1 MATIASRF
9 VSLIET
15 HSAQLSQGL
24 LESIQSSER
33 TRDLRSR
40 IDAAELKQRAA
51 EVYEHLSEW
60 LLNKTEFDIQL
71 RYRQIGERCV
81 SLGIPESQWVWSI
94 ALGRQQI
101 WRLLE
106 SEAGAESGFELMS
119 ELELLQDLDQFFDQ
133 VVYHGTVGFES
144 ARQKS

>member
-9 VSLIET
+9 VSLIEQ

-24 LESIQSSER
+24 LESIESSER
-33 TRDLRSR
+33 TRDLRR
-40 IDAAELKQRAA
+40 IDAAELKHRAR
-51 EVYEHLSEW
+51 EIYEHPGEW
-60 LLNKTEFDIQL
+60 LLSKTDFNIEL
-71 RYRQIGERCV
+71 RYGQVGERCV
-81 SLGIPESQWVWSI
+81 SLGIPESQWVWSV

-106 SEAGAESGFELMS
+106 SGAGAESGFELMS

-133 VVYHGTVGFES
+133 VVYHRAVGFES